1 MSAHLYVPIEGIYR
15 DRIYFGHQY
24 ISTAQT
30 STAVT
35 DPLKKLGIT
44 TIFLAGAL
52 FLAIIIAGCTGGN
65 APQTASA
72 TVATTGIP
80 GQGMPAPTTQMPVQT
95 VTPAAPAATLSP
107 VPSGTYAVQQIAG
120 KLRVTGSTTLFP
132 IAQAA
137 ADAYMAKNP
146 RADIQ
151 VSGGGSGVGV
161 QAIGEGTTD
170 IGMSSRDITS
180 AEMSKYPGL
189 VPTDVATDAVVL
201 IVNPSNP
208 VTALTLSQV
217 RGLYNGTLQGWNSVG
232 GSMSYPVVIG
242 RDSASGTRVYFND
255 FVMSGEKYRSD
266 MREMNSNG
274 AVAQIVAQT
283 PAAVGY
289 VGLGFITP
297 DVRALKLYNSK
308 GIAVAPGIATVLD
321 HTYPISRPL
330 YMITR
335 GQPTGLAKDYID
347 FILSPDGQKIVE
359 DQGFVPLR
367 S

>member
-1 MSAHLYVPIEGIYR
+1 MTPFPVKRSL
-15 DRIYFGHQY
+15 
-24 ISTAQT
+24 
-30 STAVT
+30 VT
-35 DPLKKLGIT
+35 LL
-44 TIFLAGAL
+44 LAGAL
-52 FLAIIIAGCTGGN
+52 LLATIAAGCTGGG
-65 APQTASA
+65 APQTTPA
-72 TVATTGIP
+72 TVATTVAQAPATTVPATIP
-80 GQGMPAPTTQMPVQT
+80 PVQPTPVTTPPVT
-95 VTPAAPAATLSP
+95 VSPA
-107 VPSGTYAVQQIAG
+107 PSGTYAVQQIAG

-137 ADAYMAKNP
+137 ADAYMEKNP

-180 AEMSKYPGL
+180 AEMARYPRL
-189 VPTDVATDAVVL
+189 VPTDVATDAVVI

-208 VTALTLSQV
+208 VTSITLDQA
-217 RGLYNGTLQGWNSVG
+217 RGLYNGTFQGWNSVG
-232 GSMSYPVVIG
+232 GTMTYPVVIG

-255 FVMSGEKYRSD
+255 FVMKGEKYRAD

-274 AVAQIVAQT
+274 AVAQTVAQT
-283 PAAVGY
+283 PAAIGY

-297 DVRALKLYNSK
+297 SVKALKLYSK
-308 GIAVAPGIATVLD
+308 GTPIAPSIATVLD

-330 YMITR
+330 YMITN
-335 GQPTGLAKDYID
+335 GQPAGLAKDYID
-347 FILSPDGQKIVE
+347 FILSPDGQRIVQ
-359 DQGFVPLR
+359 DQGFVPLQ